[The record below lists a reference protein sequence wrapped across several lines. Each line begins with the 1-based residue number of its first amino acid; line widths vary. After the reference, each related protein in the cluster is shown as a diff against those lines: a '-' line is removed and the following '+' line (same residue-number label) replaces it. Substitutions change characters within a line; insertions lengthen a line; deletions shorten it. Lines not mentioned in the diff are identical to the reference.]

1 MKTAPDADRVPPRAL
16 PSVSA
21 SLMIWGVLASL
32 MSAQKSENKPVRETT
47 VENPAHTDLSQGRH
61 PSASEREWAERTL
74 APSLDKAPEKPIGA
88 PTGTNVDEHG
98 NARFSTISNAPIR
111 RLYTEADLPE
121 DWSQDRYLGY
131 PGQPPYTRGIHASG
145 YRGKL
150 FTMRQFSGFAS
161 PEETNQRYKY
171 LLEHGGSGLSVAFDL
186 PTLMGYDSDH
196 PFSEGEVGKCGVA
209 IDSLEDM
216 EILFNGIDLEKIT
229 TSMTINSP
237 ASVLWAMY
245 LVVAEKQGADWKKI
259 SGTIQN
265 DILKEYIAQKEY
277 IYPPAPSMRLVI
289 DTFEFGSKFTP
300 RFNTISISGYH
311 IREAGSTALQEL
323 AFTIY
328 DGVEYVEWARR
339 RGLDVDEFGPRL
351 SFFFNAHNDFF
362 EEIAKYR
369 AARKIW
375 YRLMKDRFGAKQA
388 RTWLMRFHTQTAGV
402 SLTAQQPMNNI
413 ARVAIQALAAV
424 LGGTQSLHTDSYDEA
439 LALPT
444 AEAARIALRT
454 QQIIAYETGVANT
467 IDPLGGSY
475 FVEKFTLDMEKGAFD
490 YFEKLDAMGGMVK
503 AIERGYPQK
512 EIAEASYQF
521 QRAAEARE
529 KVIVGA
535 NEFTIEEESPE
546 ILYIGENVAQAQT
559 AKLKALRERRSNEE
573 VTKKLEAL
581 KKAAA
586 QEPQVKPDGTISEA
600 NTMPYIIEAVRAYA
614 TVGEICD
621 ALRSVYGTYEETSI
635 T

>member
-1 MKTAPDADRVPPRAL
+1 MADQIKKGHD
-16 PSVSA
+16 PS
-21 SLMIWGVLASL
+21 GVAENPI
-32 MSAQKSENKPVRETT
+32 AEVFEGRRPAESEKRWAETT
-47 VENPAHTDLSQGRH
+47 LAK
-61 PSASEREWAERTL
+61 TL
-74 APSLDKAPEKPIGA
+74 EKAPERPIGEA
-88 PTGTNVDEHG
+88 TGINVDEQA
-98 NARFSTISNAPIR
+98 NARFTTVSGVPIR
-111 RLYTEADLPE
+111 RLYTHADLPQ
-121 DWSQDRYLGY
+121 DWNYEQYLGY
-131 PGQPPYTRGIHASG
+131 PGQAPYTRGIHATG

-150 FTMRQFSGFAS
+150 WTMRQFSGFAS
-161 PEETNQRYKY
+161 PEETNERYKY
-171 LLEHGGSGLSVAFDL
+171 LLAHGGGGLSVAFDL

-196 PFSEGEVGKCGVA
+196 PASEGEVGKCGVA

-216 EILFNGIDLEKIT
+216 EILFNGIDLEKT
-229 TSMTINSP
+229 TVSMTINSP

-289 DTFEFGSKFTP
+289 DTFEFGSRFTP

-351 SFFFNAHNDFF
+351 SFFFNSHNDFF
-362 EEIAKYR
+362 EEIAKFR
-369 AARKIW
+369 ASRKIW
-375 YRLMKDRFGAKQA
+375 RRLMKDRFDAKNQ

-413 ARVAIQALAAV
+413 ARVAIQGLAAV

-454 QQIIAYETGVANT
+454 QQILAYESGVANT
-467 IDPLGGSY
+467 VDPLGGSY
-475 FVEKFTLDMEKGAFD
+475 FVEKLTLDMEKGAFE
-490 YFEKLDAMGGMVK
+490 YFDKLDAMGGMVR
-503 AIERGYPQK
+503 AIEIGYPQK

-521 QRAAEARE
+521 QRAVEARE
-529 KVIVGA
+529 KVIVGVNDFA
-535 NEFTIEEESPE
+535 IEEQPPE
-546 ILYIGENVAQAQT
+546 ILYIDESVAQRQSE
-559 AKLKALRERRSNEE
+559 KLKALRARRSNDEMRR
-573 VTKKLEAL
+573 TLEAL

-586 QEPQVKPDGTISEA
+586 QTPVAQNGHVSEA
-600 NTMPYIIEAVRAYA
+600 NTMPYIIDCVRAYA

-621 ALRSVYGTYEETSI
+621 ALREVYGTYEEASI

>member
-1 MKTAPDADRVPPRAL
+1 MEKTP
-16 PSVSA
+16 
-21 SLMIWGVLASL
+21 
-32 MSAQKSENKPVRETT
+32 
-47 VENPAHTDLSQGRH
+47 
-61 PSASEREWAERTL
+61 ER
-74 APSLDKAPEKPIGA
+74 PIGA
-88 PTGTNVDEHG
+88 ATGINVDEG
-98 NARFSTISNAPIR
+98 GAARFTTVSGVPIR
-111 RLYTEADLPE
+111 RLYTRADLPG
-121 DWSQDRYLGY
+121 DWNYEQYLGY

-145 YRGKL
+145 YRGRL
-150 FTMRQFSGFAS
+150 WTMRQFSGFAS

-171 LLEHGGSGLSVAFDL
+171 LLEHGGGGLSVAFDL

-196 PFSEGEVGKCGVA
+196 PASEGEVGKCGVA

-216 EILFNGIDLEKIT
+216 EILFSGINLEKT
-229 TSMTINSP
+229 TVSMTINSP

-245 LVVAEKQGADWKKI
+245 LVVAEKQGADWRKI

-277 IYPPAPSMRLVI
+277 IYPPAPSMRLVV
-289 DTFEFGSKFTP
+289 DTFEFGSRYTP

-328 DGVEYVEWARR
+328 DGVEYVEWALR
-339 RGLDVDEFGPRL
+339 RGLQFDEFGPRL
-351 SFFFNAHNDFF
+351 SFFFNAHNDFL

-375 YRLMKDRFGAKQA
+375 YRLAKDRFGAKNQ

-413 ARVAIQALAAV
+413 ARVAIQAMAAV

-454 QQIIAYETGVANT
+454 QQIIAYESGVANT
-467 IDPLGGSY
+467 VDPLGGSY
-475 FVEKFTLDMEKGAFD
+475 FLENLTLKMEHGAFD

-521 QRAAEARE
+521 QRAAENRE
-529 KVIVGA
+529 KIIVGV
-535 NEFTIEEESPE
+535 NDFTVEEPAPST
-546 ILYIGENVAQAQT
+546 LYIDESVAQHQA
-559 AKLKALRERRSNEE
+559 AKLKRLREQRNNPDVRRC
-573 VTKKLEAL
+573 LDAL
-581 KKAAA
+581 KRAAA
-586 QEPQVKPDGTISEA
+586 QSPGAGSNGSVSGA
-600 NTMPYIIEAVRAYA
+600 NTMPHIIECVRAYA

-621 ALRSVYGTYEETSI
+621 ALREVYGTYEETSI

>member
-1 MKTAPDADRVPPRAL
+1 MAKRPSTNPESPVTQSPIADVT
-16 PSVSA
+16 
-21 SLMIWGVLASL
+21 
-32 MSAQKSENKPVRETT
+32 EN
-47 VENPAHTDLSQGRH
+47 RH
-61 PSASEREWAERTL
+61 PSDSEKNWAEKIL
-74 APSLDKAPEKPIGA
+74 LPVIEKSPEKPIGA
-88 PTGTNVDEHG
+88 PTGTNLDENG
-98 NARFSTISNAPIR
+98 RARFTSISGVPVR
-111 RLYTEADLPE
+111 RLYTQADLPD
-121 DWSQDRYLGY
+121 DWDYEKYLGY
-131 PGQPPYTRGIHASG
+131 PGQPPFTRGIHATG

-196 PFSEGEVGKCGVA
+196 PASEGEVGKCGVA

-216 EILFNGIDLEKIT
+216 EILFDGIDLEKT
-229 TSMTINSP
+229 TVSMTINSP
-237 ASVLWAMY
+237 ASILWAMY
-245 LVVAEKQGADWKKI
+245 LVVAEKQGADWEKI

-323 AFTIY
+323 AFTLY
-328 DGVEYVEWARR
+328 DGVEYVEWAQR
-339 RGLDVDEFGPRL
+339 RGLDVDDFGPRL

-375 YRLMKDRFGAKQA
+375 YRVMKDRLGAKNQ

-402 SLTAQQPMNNI
+402 SLPAQQPMNNI
-413 ARVAIQALAAV
+413 ARVAIQALAAMM
-424 LGGTQSLHTDSYDEA
+424 GGTQSLHTDAYDEA

-444 AEAARIALRT
+444 EEAARIALRT
-454 QQIIAYETGVANT
+454 QQIIAYESGAPQTV
-467 IDPLGGSY
+467 DPLGGSY
-475 FVEKFTLDMEKGAFD
+475 FLEHLTLKMEEGGFD
-490 YFEKLDAMGGMVK
+490 YFGKLDAMGGMVK

-512 EIAEASYQF
+512 EIAEAAYQY
-521 QRAAEARE
+521 QRAVEAKE
-529 KVIVGA
+529 KIIVGV
-535 NEFTIEEESPE
+535 NEFAIEEESPKT
-546 ILYIGENVAQAQT
+546 LYIDESVGQQQS
-559 AKLKALRERRSNEE
+559 AKLKQLRARRSNEE
-573 VTKKLEAL
+573 VQRRLNQL

-586 QEPQVKPDGTISEA
+586 REPAAEPGRNISAA
-600 NTMPYIIEAVRAYA
+600 NTMPFIVDAVRAYA
-614 TVGEICD
+614 TVGEICE
-621 ALRSVYGTYEETSI
+621 ALRQVYGTYTEVSI

>member
-1 MKTAPDADRVPPRAL
+1 MADTKKPNPPVAES
-16 PSVSA
+16 PIQDVF
-21 SLMIWGVLASL
+21 
-32 MSAQKSENKPVRETT
+32 
-47 VENPAHTDLSQGRH
+47 TDRH
-61 PSASEREWAERTL
+61 PSESEKKWAETTL
-74 APSLDKAPEKPIGA
+74 AKTLEKNPERPIGA
-88 PTGTNVDEHG
+88 PTGVNVDENGH
-98 NARFSTISNAPIR
+98 ARFRTISNYPVR
-111 RLYTEADLPE
+111 RLYTQADLPE
-121 DWSQDRYLGY
+121 DWSNEKYLGY
-131 PGQPPYTRGIHASG
+131 PGQAPYTRGIHASG

-161 PEETNQRYKY
+161 PEETNERYKY
-171 LLEHGGSGLSVAFDL
+171 LLAHGGTGLSVAFDL
-186 PTLMGYDSDH
+186 PTLMGYDSDDMM
-196 PFSEGEVGKCGVA
+196 SEGEVGKCGVA

-216 EILFNGIDLEKIT
+216 EILFNGIELENVT

-277 IYPPAPSMRLVI
+277 IYPPAPSMRLVV

-311 IREAGSTALQEL
+311 IREAGSTSLQEL

-339 RGLDVDEFGPRL
+339 RGLDVDEFSPRL

-375 YRLMKDRFGAKQA
+375 YRLMNERFAAKQE
-388 RTWLMRFHTQTAGV
+388 RSKLLRFHTQTAGV

-413 ARVAIQALAAV
+413 ARVAIQALAGV

-439 LALPT
+439 WALPT
-444 AEAARIALRT
+444 AQAATIALRT
-454 QQIIAYETGVANT
+454 QQIIAYDSGVTLT

-475 FVEKFTLDMEKGAFD
+475 FLEKLTLDMEKGAFD
-490 YFEKLDAMGGMVK
+490 YFDKMDAMGGMVK

-521 QRAAEARE
+521 QRAVEAKE
-529 KVIVGA
+529 KIVVGA
-535 NEFTIEEESPE
+535 NEFTVEEESPN
-546 ILYIGENVAQAQT
+546 ILYIDESVRRAQT
-559 AKLKALRERRSNEE
+559 EKLKKLRASRNNDEVQRR
-573 VTKKLEAL
+573 LEAL

-586 QEPQVKPDGTISEA
+586 QEPVVKKDGSISDA
-600 NTMPYIIEAVRAYA
+600 NTMPFIVDCVRAYA
-614 TVGEICD
+614 TVGEICN
-621 ALRSVYGTYEETSI
+621 ALRDVYGTYEEASI

>member
-1 MKTAPDADRVPPRAL
+1 MPP
-16 PSVSA
+16 
-21 SLMIWGVLASL
+21 
-32 MSAQKSENKPVRETT
+32 ENKKTVAESPVQDVFEGRP
-47 VENPAHTDLSQGRH
+47 PAD
-61 PSASEREWAERTL
+61 SEKEWAEKTL
-74 APSLDKAPEKPIGA
+74 APALEKNPERPIGA
-88 PTGTNVDEHG
+88 PTGVNLDEHG
-98 NARFSTISNAPIR
+98 NARFTTVSLAPIR
-111 RLYTEADLPE
+111 RLYTPADLPE
-121 DWSQDRYLGY
+121 DWSYEKYLGY
-131 PGQPPYTRGIHASG
+131 PGQAPFTRGIHASG
-145 YRGKL
+145 YRGRL
-150 FTMRQFSGFAS
+150 WTMRQFSGFAS
-161 PEETNQRYKY
+161 PEETNERYKY
-171 LLEHGGSGLSVAFDL
+171 LLAHGGGGLSVAFDL

-196 PFSEGEVGKCGVA
+196 PASEGEVGKCGVA
-209 IDSLEDM
+209 VDSLEDM
-216 EILFNGIDLEKIT
+216 EIIFDGIDLEKT
-229 TSMTINSP
+229 TVSMTINSP

-277 IYPPAPSMRLVI
+277 IYPPAPSMRLVV
-289 DTFEFGSKFTP
+289 DTFEFGSRYTP

-323 AFTIY
+323 AFTLY

-375 YRLMKDRFGAKQA
+375 YRVMKDRFGARKE

-402 SLTAQQPMNNI
+402 SLPAQQPLNNI
-413 ARVAIQALAAV
+413 ARVALQALAAV

-454 QQIIAYETGVANT
+454 QQIISYESGAAQTV
-467 IDPLGGSY
+467 DPLGGSY
-475 FVEKFTLDMEKGAFD
+475 FLERMTLDMEQGAFD
-490 YFEKLDAMGGMVK
+490 YFEKIDAMGGMVN

-512 EIAEASYQF
+512 EIAESAYQF

-529 KVIVGA
+529 KVIVGV
-535 NEFTIEEESPE
+535 NDFTIQEESPH
-546 ILYIGENVAQAQT
+546 ILYIDETVARQQS
-559 AKLKALRERRSNEE
+559 AKLKTLRERRSNDE
-573 VTKKLEAL
+573 VRRRLDAL
-581 KKAAA
+581 KRAAA
-586 QEPQVKPDGTISEA
+586 QEPGAAGNGAVSDA
-600 NTMPYIIEAVRAYA
+600 NTMPYIVDAVRAYA

-621 ALRSVYGTYEETSI
+621 ALREVYGTYTEASI

>member
-1 MKTAPDADRVPPRAL
+1 MADKK
-16 PSVSA
+16 PSQVAESPIA
-21 SLMIWGVLASL
+21 DVF
-32 MSAQKSENKPVRETT
+32 E
-47 VENPAHTDLSQGRH
+47 GRH
-61 PSASEREWAERTL
+61 PSDSEKHWAEKTL
-74 APSLDKAPEKPIGA
+74 APTLDKAPERPIGA
-88 PTGTNVDEHG
+88 ATGVNKEESG
-98 NARFSTISNAPIR
+98 PARFTTISGVPIR
-111 RLYTEADLPE
+111 RLYTQADLPE
-121 DWSQDRYLGY
+121 DWKYENYLGY
-131 PGQPPYTRGIHASG
+131 PGQAPFTRGIHATG

-161 PEETNQRYKY
+161 PEETNRRYKY
-171 LLEHGGSGLSVAFDL
+171 LLEHGGGGLSVAFDL

-196 PFSEGEVGKCGVA
+196 PASEGEVGKCGVA

-216 EILFNGIDLEKIT
+216 EILFQGIDLEKT
-229 TSMTINSP
+229 TVSMTINSP

-300 RFNTISISGYH
+300 KFNTVSISGYH

-323 AFTIY
+323 AFTLY

-375 YRLMKDRFGAKQA
+375 YRVMKDRFGAKNQ
-388 RTWLMRFHTQTAGV
+388 RTWLLRFHSQTAGV

-413 ARVAIQALAAV
+413 ARAALQALAAV
-424 LGGTQSLHTDSYDEA
+424 MGGTQSLHVDGYDEA

-444 AEAARIALRT
+444 EEAARIALRT
-454 QQIIAYETGVANT
+454 QQIIAYESGVVQT
-467 IDPLGGSY
+467 VDPLGGSY
-475 FVEKFTLDMEKGAFD
+475 FLEKFTLDMENGAFD
-490 YFEKLDAMGGMVK
+490 YFGKLDAMGGMVK

-512 EIAEASYQF
+512 EIAESAYQY
-521 QRAAEARE
+521 QRAVEAKE
-529 KVIVGA
+529 KIIVGV
-535 NEFTIEEESPE
+535 NDFTIEEEPPN
-546 ILYIGENVAQAQT
+546 ILYIDETVARQQS
-559 AKLKALRERRSNEE
+559 AKLKALRSRRSNEE
-573 VTKKLEAL
+573 VQRRLDIL
-581 KKAAA
+581 KKAAGQQPNA
-586 QEPQVKPDGTISEA
+586 GSNGNVSSS
-600 NTMPYIIEAVRAYA
+600 NTMPYILDAVRAYA

-621 ALRSVYGTYEETSI
+621 ALREVYGTYTEVSI